1 MKRPPAP
8 ATADLVE
15 FIRCEGM
22 VLESAKGPIPN
33 LVQRIAGSPVAGN
46 WWTHPQAN
54 AIYRA
59 LTEVRESPDVMACRL
74 VNRKVT
80 LVDRRLWPVLL
91 ALQPRIA
98 PSRTAV
104 VEQRHTASGR
114 HEAHETPLTEWV
126 TDDVKAAA
134 ASLDV
139 SEALRMLE
147 AIAPLRSMLGE

>member
-8 ATADLVE
+8 ATAGLIE
-15 FIRCEGM
+15 FILSEGM
-22 VLESAKGPIPN
+22 VLQSAKGPIPN
-33 LVQRIAGSPVAGN
+33 LVERIAGSPVAGN

-54 AIYRA
+54 AIYKA

-74 VNRKVT
+74 VNRKIT
-80 LVDRRLWPVLL
+80 LVHRRLWPVLL

-98 PSRTAV
+98 PSRIAV
-104 VEQRHTASGR
+104 IEERHTARGR
-114 HEAHETPLTEWV
+114 HEAHETPLSEWV

-139 SEALRMLE
+139 EEALRMLE
-147 AIAPLRSMLGE
+147 AIAPPRSMLGE